1 MADTITESLALRST
15 ITSQGRLELAIAHI
29 AVPAPTGDQVVVR
42 VEAAPINPSDMG
54 MLVASADL
62 STAVTSSGDG
72 DLKLFA
78 SVPNAHAFAGRLDQ
92 AMPVGNEGAG
102 TVVAGAPGAEFLIGT
117 KVAMFGGAMYAQNR
131 VIDVADCILLPDDV
145 SAADGAA
152 MFINPLTAL
161 AMIET
166 MYRERHTALVH
177 TAAASNLGQM
187 LVKLCASERIAL
199 INIVRSKA
207 QAELLV
213 AIGAEHVV
221 DSSEP
226 DFPERLTDALA
237 ATGATLA
244 FDAVGGGPLANT
256 ILRAM
261 EAAAARSAQPYSRYG
276 SATHKQVYTYGNLD
290 PGPTMIDRSYGMAWG
305 VGGFLLMTALAS
317 FGAEHVASMRARV
330 VRDLATIF
338 ASNYTRVI
346 GLADLTDPDTLR
358 AVVRKST
365 GEKFLIN
372 PQL

>member
-78 SVPNAHAFAGRLDQ
+78 SVPNAHVFAGRLDQ

-102 TVVAGAPGAEFLIGT
+102 TVVAGGPGAEFLIGT

-161 AMIET
+161 AVAACNRPTFCSRTARFSAHIN
-166 MYRERHTALVH
+166 RQWARDPLHALCQCARHH
-177 TAAASNLGQM
+177 
-187 LVKLCASERIAL
+187 C
-199 INIVRSKA
+199 
-207 QAELLV
+207 
-213 AIGAEHVV
+213 
-221 DSSEP
+221 
-226 DFPERLTDALA
+226 
-237 ATGATLA
+237 
-244 FDAVGGGPLANT
+244 
-256 ILRAM
+256 
-261 EAAAARSAQPYSRYG
+261 
-276 SATHKQVYTYGNLD
+276 
-290 PGPTMIDRSYGMAWG
+290 
-305 VGGFLLMTALAS
+305 
-317 FGAEHVASMRARV
+317 RV
-330 VRDLATIF
+330 VGRG
-338 ASNYTRVI
+338 RVW
-346 GLADLTDPDTLR
+346 R
-358 AVVRKST
+358 NSR
-365 GEKFLIN
+365 
-372 PQL
+372 

>member
-42 VEAAPINPSDMG
+42 VEAAPVNPSDMG

-102 TVVAGAPGAEFLIGT
+102 TVVAGGPGAEFLIGT

-166 MYRERHTALVH
+166 MHRERHTALVH

-187 LVKLCASERIAL
+187 LVKLCATERIAL
-199 INIVRSKA
+199 VNIVRSEA
-207 QAELLV
+207 QAELLR

-305 VGGFLLMTALAS
+305 VGGFLLMSALAS

>member
-42 VEAAPINPSDMG
+42 VEAAPVNPSDMG

-62 STAVTSSGDG
+62 NTAVTSSGDG

-102 TVVAGAPGAEFLIGT
+102 TVVAGGPGAEFLIGT

-237 ATGATLA
+237 TTGATLA
-244 FDAVGGGPLANT
+244 FDAVGGGPLADT

-305 VGGFLLMTALAS
+305 VGGFLLMSALAS